1 MLSYIY
7 SCYGPYFTTMLPPS
21 LIYQSIMIPQ
31 EKIEVMSESPSIENP
46 KKYHRTWKKHQ
57 VEEIFST
64 ATKYCKDNDKKIE
77 ELTLSDFR
85 IISLNSNQ
93 SPEQVMNKVNEIH
106 ISGTLRPGI
115 WSLKED
121 EMLTTLLRK
130 GIAKWGQIANLLNNE
145 IHKGLKIRT
154 GKQCK
159 ERWNNYLNPNMNRG
173 AWTEEEDI
181 CILENYKI
189 HGNKWSVISKMLCNR
204 TESAV
209 KNRIKSVINKIKQD
223 LNSMDDLK
231 IGIDSIIEMKKR
243 KILQTE
249 DSNRENIAIGESE

>member
-1 MLSYIY
+1 MDPVQMLSYIY

-159 ERWNNYLNPNMNRG
+159 ERWFNHLCPFLTKFLIIYLKKKFNFFRF
-173 AWTEEEDI
+173 
-181 CILENYKI
+181 YHFYFK
-189 HGNKWSVISKMLCNR
+189 KK
-204 TESAV
+204 
-209 KNRIKSVINKIKQD
+209 KN
-223 LNSMDDLK
+223 
-231 IGIDSIIEMKKR
+231 
-243 KILQTE
+243 
-249 DSNRENIAIGESE
+249 